1 MPPAPTPWTNLLL
14 FDGVCGLCIRAVQSI
29 LERDPEGRVHF
40 ASIQSDLGRQL
51 YREQGFDAENP
62 TSMVL
67 LTPRGAF
74 AHSDAAIEMAR
85 ILGGR
90 SRWLALLKIIPRPIR
105 DLVYRFIARHRYQ
118 WFGKRD
124 QCMLPQP
131 GWQERFVA

>member
-1 MPPAPTPWTNLLL
+1 MSSEPRTWTNLLL

-29 LERDPEGRVHF
+29 LERDPEGRVRF
-40 ASIQSDLGRQL
+40 ASIQSDLGGQL
-51 YREQGFDAENP
+51 YREQGFDPADP

-74 AHSDAAIEMAR
+74 AHSSAAIELGR

-90 SRWLALLKIIPRPIR
+90 SRWLVLLKIIPRPLR
-105 DLVYRFIARHRYQ
+105 DWAYRFVARHRYR
-118 WFGKRD
+118 WFGKKD
-124 QCMLPQP
+124 QCMLPKP